1 MRRFTLFIVMVVFI
15 GGCFGPVKGDH
26 DMLYDICQANNLFGL
41 YEHERLFFT
50 FNAQLPGKVVQREW
64 EWHIK
69 TNRVFMNGSEQ
80 GQSQAFINDVYWL
93 LFPLK
98 AYQDRDQ
105 IVLSVREHQISPLL
119 QLDSTEVVIRYV
131 SGKGYTPNDTYKL
144 YVDDSL
150 TIREWSYLKAGKEL
164 SARMIAWK
172 DYQTI
177 GPMKLS
183 LMREGTDGFKV
194 WFTGVRV
201 E

>member
-1 MRRFTLFIVMVVFI
+1 MRRLTLFMVMVVFL
-15 GGCFGPVKGDH
+15 GGCFGPVKRDH
-26 DMLYDICQANNLFGL
+26 DMLHDICWANDLFGI
-41 YEHERLFFT
+41 YEHDRLFFT
-50 FNAQLPGKVVQREW
+50 FNAQLPDKVVQREW

-80 GQSQAFINDVYWL
+80 GESKAFVNDVYWL

-131 SGKGYTPNDTYKL
+131 SGKGFTPNDTYKL
-144 YVDDSL
+144 YVDDSM
-150 TIREWSYLKAGKEL
+150 TIREWSYLKAGKEPP
-164 SARMIAWK
+164 ARMTAWK

-177 GPMKLS
+177 GNMKLS
-183 LMREGTDGFKV
+183 LMREGPDGFKV